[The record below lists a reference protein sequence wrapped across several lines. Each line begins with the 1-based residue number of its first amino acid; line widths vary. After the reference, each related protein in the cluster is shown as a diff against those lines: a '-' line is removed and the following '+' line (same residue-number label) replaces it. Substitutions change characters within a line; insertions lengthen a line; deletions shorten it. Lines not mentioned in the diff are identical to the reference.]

1 MKIYPCTFAWQ
12 VNCGSVFNRAGMPN
26 DAISLY
32 EDALAI
38 DNQNPYILN
47 NIGWII
53 ETCLGDLQ
61 GAMKKYSLA
70 MDLLKP
76 ETNPQIEMNLQNLR
90 CRLNAIE

>member
-1 MKIYPCTFAWQ
+1 
-12 VNCGSVFNRAGMPN
+12 MPN

-53 ETCLGDLQ
+53 ETCLADLH

-70 MDLLKP
+70 MDRLKP
-76 ETNPQIEMNLQNLR
+76 ETGTQKEMNL
-90 CRLNAIE
+90 